1 MVSQSGPGLQAT
13 QDERDSGIWPDQP
26 TNQRSSLILVVP
38 EILGILE
45 VKDKTQ
51 TIFLG
56 HIILI
61 WSIIFVLKTNTC
73 TYKTL
78 RP

>member
-26 TNQRSSLILVVP
+26 TNQRSRLILVVP

-45 VKDKTQ
+45 VKD
-51 TIFLG
+51 
-56 HIILI
+56 
-61 WSIIFVLKTNTC
+61 
-73 TYKTL
+73 
-78 RP
+78 